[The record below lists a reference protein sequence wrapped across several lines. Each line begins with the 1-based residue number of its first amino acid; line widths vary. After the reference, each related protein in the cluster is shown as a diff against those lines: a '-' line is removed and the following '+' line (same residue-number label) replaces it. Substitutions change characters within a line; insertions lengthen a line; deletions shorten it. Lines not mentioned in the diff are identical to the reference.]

1 MAYIDTLPPWTKV
14 LELPPTDT
22 SSDGI
27 DQKTFLLVSFQVF
40 VFKVL
45 GGIGSNHLVNESFGS
60 KCFAFVI
67 ELQKKWRLV
76 VASRWENGRGVKN
89 VNTWPWIDVSITFS
103 RSTLFFPGVVTCFSL
118 SLSLLYS
125 MMFYSIISSFLFLFW
140 SSSAKK
146 MTASLFW
153 GVTFDWSFKS
163 NPHTASKR

>member
-45 GGIGSNHLVNESFGS
+45 GGIGSNQVVNESFGS

-146 MTASLFW
+146 MTASLFFGGGDVW
-153 GVTFDWSFKS
+153 LIF
-163 NPHTASKR
+163 